1 MPIRVIILGRDTK
14 MVEYR
19 PGMRVA
25 DILKEL
31 GLLSTEYVAVKNGRV
46 VSEEE
51 ELSENDEVTLVPV
64 VSGG

>member
-1 MPIRVIILGRDTK
+1 
-14 MVEYR
+14 
-19 PGMRVA
+19 MRVA